1 MGTPIL
7 TTYPHVNVQCEMTY
21 PNGSTYTVAWHTVAW
36 HTAAG
41 YVLALVM
48 KLTSQFSIQLT
59 SLQYT
64 EWFVYSFCSFLKNLL
79 GNKL

>member
-21 PNGSTYTVAWHTVAW
+21 PNGSTYTVAWHT
-36 HTAAG
+36 AAG

-48 KLTSQFSIQLT
+48 KLTSQFPIQLT

-64 EWFVYSFCSFLKNLL
+64 EWFVYSFCSFFKNLL